1 MTMRRERIGRTLRE
15 VVLTLGAVLG
25 VIAIVIAIGA
35 VAFGLRP
42 LVFRSGSM
50 APTIDTGDLAL
61 AHEVDADSLRVGQ
74 IVSVPTEGGER
85 VTHRIVQVQH
95 EAGGVAVLHLR
106 GDANRVD
113 DAETYSVTHADKVLF
128 SVPKLGY
135 VVSWLSGSIGRF
147 LLGLYAAFLLMT
159 IFRRSPRDGAAED
172 SDTPPAAERSA
183 RSAAVR
189 GSAGVGTIG
198 TAVLVT
204 VGLTAGVLATAHVTG
219 TFAHFTDSANVNGV
233 TFSTYTVPA
242 PVLTCN
248 ATNGAATANVTWP
261 AVSGSPPPLTYTGAV
276 SGITTSSTTGPSL
289 ASGTYTYSFSWA
301 TNGSTNKNK
310 SATITITAKLTN
322 SPTWVTTAAKTLTT
336 GSSSTVTGCA

>member
-25 VIAIVIAIGA
+25 VLAILVAIGA

-74 IVSVPTEGGER
+74 IVSVPTQDGDR
-85 VTHRIVQVQH
+85 VTHRIVQVTH
-95 EAGGVAVLHLR
+95 RPGGVALLRLR

-135 VVSWLSGSIGRF
+135 VVSWLSGSVGRF

-159 IFRRSPRDGAAED
+159 IFRRSPRDD
-172 SDTPPAAERSA
+172 PTQDTDTTPAAERSA
-183 RSAAVR
+183 RSAPVR
-189 GSAGVGTIG
+189 GSAGIGTVGT
-198 TAVLVT
+198 AALVT
-204 VGLTAGVLATAHVTG
+204 VGLSAGVLAAAQVTG
-219 TFAHFTDSANVNGV
+219 TFAHFTDPATVTGV
-233 TFSTYTVPA
+233 TFTTYTVP
-242 PVLTCN
+242 PPTGVTCSKVSGKFRISW
-248 ATNGAATANVTWP
+248 TAATGVTNYTVYINGSAVSTQTGVTYDDASAATGRTINIVSNRVFTGVTW
-261 AVSGSPPPLTYTGAV
+261 
-276 SGITTSSTTGPSL
+276 TSVQTATKTESIVGN
-289 ASGTYTYSFSWA
+289 TYSC
-301 TNGSTNKNK
+301 T
-310 SATITITAKLTN
+310 
-322 SPTWVTTAAKTLTT
+322 
-336 GSSSTVTGCA
+336 